1 MLYEIVKNTL
11 DQTVQIFDAFYK
23 QDVTIGV
30 NEYNQ
35 VYAYFLEVCDTKEIA
50 ENFTFIFFKMAQ
62 DNGINVITLL
72 QELQNSA
79 VNKVSLNQVMAFYFN
94 SFKSKT
100 SLYGVIGAVEPTL
113 PVARNVVIQYG

>member
-1 MLYEIVKNTL
+1 MLYEIVRNTL

-35 VYAYFLEVCDTKEIA
+35 VYAYFSEVCDTKEIA

-113 PVARNVVIQYG
+113 PVARNVVI

>member
-1 MLYEIVKNTL
+1 MLYEVNTNNL

-35 VYAYFLEVCDTKEIA
+35 VYAYFKQVCESKVAA
-50 ENFTFIFFKMAQ
+50 ENFTYIFFKMAQ

-72 QELQNSA
+72 EELQKKS
-79 VNKVSLNQVMAFYFN
+79 VSKVELNQVMAFYFN
-94 SFKSKT
+94 SFKSKS

-113 PVARNVVIQYG
+113 PVARNVVI

>member
-1 MLYEIVKNTL
+1 MLYEVNTNNL

-35 VYAYFLEVCDTKEIA
+35 VYAYFKQVCESKEAA
-50 ENFTFIFFKMAQ
+50 ENFTYIFFKMAQ

-72 QELQNSA
+72 EELQRKS
-79 VNKVSLNQVMAFYFN
+79 VSKVELNQVMAFYFN
-94 SFKSKT
+94 SFKSKS

-113 PVARNVVIQYG
+113 PVARNVVI